1 MKILGNIDLCQN
13 EILNAAIQ
21 KLATA
26 PSNAVQGQIYF
37 NTTDKLAYIYDGSN
51 WIALSGGGAG
61 GIPDHLTIDN
71 ITLYENIAIYSDGEE
86 LEGHLFN
93 GDIDTFYYSQG
104 IRIYDN
110 DNDTDHYLY
119 FPPDK
124 TGTIALTDDIPTL
137 TDRTSATNLSSSG
150 TKGLTERAIYYGLP
164 QINGSRS
171 FASSSFYAPTSVGT
185 SGYVLKSNGSGAPS
199 WTDGWAA
206 SKVASKGYWYL
217 DIGGNTFKIQWGYA
231 TPSSTGAI
239 TVTFSSAFNSAC
251 VYVGGTTRNSTS
263 TTTLTNFKVTS
274 FSNTGFTAYGTYKSS
289 SAQGYCTDSYFWIA
303 IGY

>member
-1 MKILGNIDLCQN
+1 MKILGNIDLDQN

-51 WIALSGGGAG
+51 WKALSGGGSAE
-61 GIPDHLTIDN
+61 IPDNLTIDS
-71 ITLYENIAIYSDGEE
+71 ITLTEKLSVYSDGEE
-86 LEGHLFN
+86 LEGHLFD
-93 GDIDTFYYSQG
+93 GDIDTSYYSQG
-104 IRIYDN
+104 ISIYNN
-110 DNDTDHYLY
+110 DYDTVNYLY
-119 FPPDK
+119 YPPDK
-124 TGTIALTDDIPTL
+124 TGTIALLEDIPTL
-137 TDRTSATNLSSSG
+137 TDRTSATNLSSTG
-150 TKGLTERAIYYGLP
+150 TNGLTERAIYYGLP

-185 SGYVLKSNGSGAPS
+185 SGYVLKSNGSGSPS

-231 TPSSTGAI
+231 TPSSGAI
-239 TVTFSSAFNSAC
+239 TVTFGSAFGTAC
-251 VYVGGTTRNSTS
+251 VYVAGTTRNST
-263 TTTLTNFKVTS
+263 TTTTSTNFKVTS
-274 FSNTGFTAYGTYKSS
+274 YSKTGFTAYGTYISS
-289 SAQGYCTDSYFWIA
+289 TAQGYCTDSYFWIA